1 MPMKILLAAYIFF
14 LSLMCSLV
22 VLVPAFAGE
31 LEEKSSTLFDFE
43 FRNALGDWFGEVLA
57 GYEAASLAGGE
68 ERPAA
73 LSGLATQVSYALRPL
88 AWSTGPDRSG
98 EHGGAMVDADRV
110 ESLLVDSHY
119 YFGSGT
125 RFIPHAG
132 MRLGVARVPGAP
144 GSGAWASDGVYGSAY
159 TYESGFGVSSLL
171 DERLLLGISYRYRMI
186 EEGRYGL
193 SANDLG
199 DHKVFLAVD
208 YRY

>member
-31 LEEKSSTLFDFE
+31 LEKKSSTLFDFE
-43 FRNALGDWFGEVLA
+43 FRSALGDWFGEVLA

-73 LSGLATQVSYALRPL
+73 LTGLATQVSYALRPL
-88 AWSTGPDRSG
+88 AWSTGPDRGG
-98 EHGGAMVDADRV
+98 EHGGALVDADRV

-125 RFIPHAG
+125 RFIPHAD

-144 GSGAWASDGVYGSAY
+144 GGWAGDGAYGTAY

-171 DERLLLGISYRYRMI
+171 NQRILLGISYRYRMI

-193 SANDLG
+193 SANDRG

-208 YRY
+208 YQY